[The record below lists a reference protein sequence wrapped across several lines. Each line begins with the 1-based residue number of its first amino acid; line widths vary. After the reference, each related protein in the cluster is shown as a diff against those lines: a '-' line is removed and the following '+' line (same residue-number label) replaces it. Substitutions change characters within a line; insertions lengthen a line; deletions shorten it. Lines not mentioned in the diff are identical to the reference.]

1 MKSIYIMKG
10 WFNMEEMKNGVI
22 SEEALDEVA
31 GGLSIDKAK
40 LKNIV
45 LKAGIPVVGA
55 AALAATSVGAAL
67 AALFATKKGKK
78 GQNVTK
84 ATHAPTQDEIDH
96 FTELPVKKRIQLW
109 EGRKNK

>member
-22 SEEALDEVA
+22 SEEALDEIA
-31 GGLSIDKAK
+31 GGLSVDPAK
-40 LKNIV
+40 LKSII
-45 LKAGIPVVGA
+45 LT
-55 AALAATSVGAAL
+55 AALL
-67 AALFATKKGKK
+67 AKKKGKR
-78 GQNVTK
+78 GQTVTK

-96 FTELPVKKRIQLW
+96 FTDLPVKERIELW